1 MGRQCCPFTA
11 ALKKKI
17 FSLQNQN
24 HHACKITYILSL
36 VSDVSSSDLTS
47 ATLLQ
52 NFLIR
57 SSLFSVTIS
66 IRERRLFMTP
76 SSSKGKDNKN
86 RTKWNCY
93 PLHCTLFYRPWA
105 QILYRPEFSLRPY
118 FHYCLLKSVHYC
130 EDHFHNYF
138 FQIPYLSP
146 FQAHT
151 CFWLEINVT
160 CHQQLLQ
167 ILM

>member
-1 MGRQCCPFTA
+1 M
-11 ALKKKI
+11 
-17 FSLQNQN
+17 
-24 HHACKITYILSL
+24 
-36 VSDVSSSDLTS
+36 SSSDLTS
-47 ATLLQ
+47 ATLSQ

-86 RTKWNCY
+86 RTNRLWYHY
-93 PLHCTLFYRPWA
+93 PLHCMLLYRPWA

-118 FHYCLLKSVHYC
+118 FHYCLLRSVHYC
-130 EDHFHNYF
+130 EDCFHNYF
-138 FQIPYLSP
+138 LQICTNNKK

-151 CFWLEINVT
+151 CFWLEINVA

-167 ILM
+167 ILV

>member
-1 MGRQCCPFTA
+1 M
-11 ALKKKI
+11 
-17 FSLQNQN
+17 
-24 HHACKITYILSL
+24 
-36 VSDVSSSDLTS
+36 SSSDLTS
-47 ATLLQ
+47 ATLSQ

-86 RTKWNCY
+86 RTNRLWNHY
-93 PLHCTLFYRPWA
+93 PLHCTLLYRPWA
-105 QILYRPEFSLRPY
+105 QILYRPEFCLRPY
-118 FHYCLLKSVHYC
+118 FHYCLLRSVHYC
-130 EDHFHNYF
+130 EDRFHNYF
-138 FQIPYLSP
+138 LQICTNNKN

-151 CFWLEINVT
+151 CFWLEINVA

-167 ILM
+167 ILV